1 MGQIRN
7 HCNPTYKT
15 DDIYLHFSIRM
26 AKQLVSCRVTT
37 PRYVRQRK
45 VLQSGLAAGSMQCNA
60 MVMCIEKLTGAHP
73 IWVGKAGCRGG
84 EAGCRG
90 GEEAGCR
97 KDATIGSRS
106 AANHDLCIQ
115 QMRLRCP
122 ARKVSFIAELDS
134 LPQFFWE
141 FFGYHVH
148 VSLQNV
154 IVKCDVRR
162 QKREGRF

>member
-45 VLQSGLAAGSMQCNA
+45 VLQSGLAWSMQCNA
-60 MVMCIEKLTGAHP
+60 MVMCIEKDWCASDMG
-73 IWVGKAGCRGG
+73 WQSWMQRRRSWMQRKRGWLD
-84 EAGCRG
+84 AK
-90 GEEAGCR
+90 

-115 QMRLRCP
+115 QMRLSVQQE
-122 ARKVSFIAELDS
+122 K
-134 LPQFFWE
+134 
-141 FFGYHVH
+141 
-148 VSLQNV
+148 
-154 IVKCDVRR
+154 
-162 QKREGRF
+162 